1 MSVQFD
7 SSNWIKLFRLL
18 RIKSNEPMMIRNRT
32 RYFDD
37 ILSDHSNY
45 SVDNSTARTCF
56 VLELIWSPISNL
68 NHPNCH
74 PKLDQMVCSL
84 KLNSKKKFT
93 FFCLFFFL
101 CTSISLSHNAR
112 GRLLIYTIVRK
123 RESSL
128 IANNYLGQVKLTVN
142 RYTCAVESTWFHS
155 YLNEINKYLF
165 MKVLISSNLEQST
178 KWLHSNMIHSWQ
190 WIDFF
195 FR

>member
-1 MSVQFD
+1 
-7 SSNWIKLFRLL
+7 
-18 RIKSNEPMMIRNRT
+18 MIRNRT

-84 KLNSKKKFT
+84 KLNSKKKIHFLLFI
-93 FFCLFFFL
+93 FFSLHINL
-101 CTSISLSHNAR
+101 SIAQRAGSSTHLHNR
-112 GRLLIYTIVRK
+112 SEE

-128 IANNYLGQVKLTVN
+128 IVNNCLGQVKLTVN